1 MKLRFIA
8 MTLAAALALS
18 GALVP
23 ADSLAA
29 PKSVKVWT
37 ANGESDPCFLA
48 LRDAFKPYV
57 DENSKGKYV
66 VDIYP
71 NSSLGGPDT
80 AFQGAQFG
88 NIQFVVDSVNNV
100 GQFVP
105 QFAAFDVP
113 YLLPDKE
120 KLDRALASDAVK
132 ELWAYGEKKGIKPL
146 CVNLATYRGLLSVK
160 PLARLEDVQGLK
172 DRTSNAKFHISSMKA
187 LGMIPAPMN
196 PSEVLTAL
204 QQGVIDTVD
213 YEWHAYVAN
222 RIVDVAKN
230 LLLTDHL
237 PVLYMAYTSS
247 EWWDGLNDAD
257 RDMFTKAIDIYHTY
271 LDGIYADKNA
281 KVLETMEKEYG
292 VTITRLSPEEKA
304 RWIEAAQG
312 ALKDFPPDIVGLAD
326 KIRAAG
332 EGK

>member
-1 MKLRFIA
+1 MKFRFVS
-8 MTLAAALALS
+8 MALAL
-18 GALVP
+18 ALAFTGTVMTG
-23 ADSLAA
+23 DSYAA
-29 PKSVKVWT
+29 PKKIKVWT
-37 ANGESDPCFLA
+37 ANGETDPCFLA
-48 LRDAFKPYV
+48 LRDAFKTYV
-57 DENSKGKYV
+57 DKNSNGKFV

-88 NIQFVVDSVNNV
+88 NIQLVVDSVNNV

-160 PLARLEDVQGLK
+160 HLTKLEDVKGLK
-172 DRTSNAKFHISSMKA
+172 DRTSNAKFHISAMKA

-247 EWWDGLNDAD
+247 EWWDGLKKAD
-257 RDMFTKAIDIYHTY
+257 REMFTKAIEAYHAH
-271 LDGIYADKNA
+271 LDGIYAAKNA
-281 KVLETMEKEYG
+281 KVLETMANEFG
-292 VTITRLSPEEKA
+292 VTVTKLSPEEKA
-304 RWIEAAQG
+304 RWVEAAKG
-312 ALKDFPPDIVGLAD
+312 ALKDFPAEIVALSE